1 MSADNPSAA
10 APTGPAADG
19 TRGAVLANLLFN
31 LALAALFTALFI
43 DAGELPSSMWEPLG
57 AGAFPR
63 LVLGALILFNLALA
77 LQAAMALGHAPRGG
91 GTLAWLYQRR
101 LAFATLAAFALYALA
116 MPWLG
121 FPLASL
127 SFLLAVQWLLGARR
141 GRRLLVA
148 AVVAVAFGLG
158 LHLLF
163 GQVFQI
169 PLPAGRLW

>member
-1 MSADNPSAA
+1 MSADSVTAA
-10 APTGPAADG
+10 APSGPAVDG
-19 TRGAVLANLLFN
+19 SRGAVLANLLFN
-31 LALAALFTALFI
+31 LALAALFTALFVA
-43 DAGELPSSMWEPLG
+43 AGELPSSMWEPLG

-77 LQAAMALGHAPRGG
+77 LQAALALGHAPRGA
-91 GTLAWLYQRR
+91 GTCAWLYQRR

-121 FPLASL
+121 FAPASL
-127 SFLLAVQWLLGARR
+127 AFLLAVQWLLGARR

-148 AVVAVAFGLG
+148 TGVAVAFGVG
-158 LHLLF
+158 LYLLF

>member
-1 MSADNPSAA
+1 MSADSVPAA

-31 LALAALFTALFI
+31 LALGALFAALFV
-43 DAGELPSSMWEPLG
+43 DAGDLPSSMWEPLG

-63 LVLGALILFNLALA
+63 LVLGTLILFNLALA
-77 LQAAMALGHAPRGG
+77 LQAAMALGQARRGA

-101 LAFATLAAFALYALA
+101 LAFATLAAFSLYALA

-148 AVVAVAFGLG
+148 AIVAVAFGLG
-158 LHLLF
+158 LYLLF

-169 PLPAGRLW
+169 PLPTGRLW